1 MKRKNALLLLVLTAF
16 FWSLGGL
23 MIKKVNL
30 HPVAI
35 AGWRSTIA
43 VLFLLAWKPRPSF
56 NWSWPQIGGGC
67 AYAANMFS
75 FVSAT
80 KLTTAANAILLQYT
94 APAYVALFGIWFLNE
109 RPRPSDWLAIGVIMA
124 GMVLFFLDRLTF
136 SGLAGNVLGILAG
149 ITFAWVILF
158 LRKQKEGSAIESV
171 LLGNALTAL
180 FAAPLMIK
188 NIPTAQDWWWL
199 IGLGTVQTGVPYIL
213 YTAAIRYV
221 TALEGVLVPVIEPI
235 LNPAWALIFVGEIP
249 AFWSIAGGTTILL
262 TVAFRALLHNRA
274 TESASPRK
282 TGRLHSR
289 PQAGKTRK

>member
-16 FWSLGGL
+16 FWSLSGL

-35 AGWRSTIA
+35 SGWRSAIA
-43 VLFLLAWKPRPSF
+43 VLFLLVWKPRPRF

-67 AYAANMFS
+67 AYAVNMFS
-75 FVSAT
+75 FVGAT

-94 APAYVALFGIWFLNE
+94 APAYVALFGIWFLRE
-109 RPRPSDWLAIGVIMA
+109 RPRPADWLAIGVILA

-136 SGLAGNVLGILAG
+136 SGLAGNVMGVLAG
-149 ITFAWVILF
+149 ISFAWIILF

-171 LLGNALTAL
+171 ILGNLLTAVL
-180 FAAPLMIK
+180 AAPLMIK
-188 NIPTAQDWWWL
+188 NIPVAQDWWWL

-213 YTAAIRYV
+213 YTTAIRYV
-221 TALEGVLVPVIEPI
+221 TALEGVLVPMIEPI

-249 AFWSIAGGTTILL
+249 GFWAIVGGTTILL
-262 TVAFRALLHNRA
+262 AVTFRAVLHDRS
-274 TESASPRK
+274 TESVPHRK
-282 TGRLHSR
+282 TGGFRFR
-289 PQAGKTRK
+289 R